1 MTLPI
6 IPHVLTRKSLIEITT
21 PLVMSKLQ
29 FPIYLD
35 YNATTPVDPRVLEAM
50 LPYFTQKYGNAA
62 SSTHAKGWVAA
73 KAVQQARE
81 QLAQGIGATDQ
92 EIYFTS
98 GATEGINACLKG
110 VAELYA
116 SKGDHIVTVQTEH
129 KAVLDVCK
137 SLEKRGKRISYLPV
151 DSEGG
156 ISLEHLRE
164 SITDETLLVCIMMA
178 NNETGVI
185 HPMREIAEIVHEKGS
200 MLMSDATQA
209 VGKIP
214 VNVQELGIDL
224 LVCSAHKFYGPKG
237 AGAMYL
243 RRRGP
248 RVRLAPMMEGG
259 GHERGMRSGTLN
271 VPGIVGMGAALEIGI
286 DEMGKEGERMA
297 QLRDRFEKE
306 MGKFS
311 GVYVNGGG
319 TERLPHVSNLAFEG
333 IDSQKLVEALRN
345 LAVSTGSACT
355 SAVMEP
361 SHVLTAMGREDS
373 LAFSSIRFSLGRFTS
388 DQEMDFVAPYV
399 KETLESLRLRSS

>member
-1 MTLPI
+1 
-6 IPHVLTRKSLIEITT
+6 
-21 PLVMSKLQ
+21 MSKLQ

-73 KAVQQARE
+73 KAVQHARE
-81 QLAQGIGATDQ
+81 QLAAGIGATDQ

-116 SKGDHIVTVQTEH
+116 AKGDHIVTVQTEH

-137 SLEKRGKRISYLPV
+137 SLEKKGKRVSYLPV
-151 DSEGG
+151 DSEGR
-156 ISLEHLRE
+156 ISLEELRE
-164 SITDETLLVCIMMA
+164 NITDETLLVCIMMA

-185 HPMREIAEIVHEKGS
+185 HPMKKIAEIVHEKGA

-214 VNVQELGIDL
+214 VDVQELGIDL
-224 LVCSAHKFYGPKG
+224 LVYSAHKFYGPKG
-237 AGAMYL
+237 VGAMYL

-248 RVRLAPMMEGG
+248 RVRLAPLLEGG

-271 VPGIVGMGAALEIGI
+271 VPGIVGMGAALEVSIQ
-286 DEMGKEGERMA
+286 EMGKEGERIA
-297 QLRDRFEKE
+297 QLRDQFEKE
-306 MGKFS
+306 MGEFS

-319 TERLPHVSNLAFEG
+319 TGRLPHVSNLAFEG
-333 IDSQKLVEALRN
+333 V
-345 LAVSTGSACT
+345 G
-355 SAVMEP
+355 
-361 SHVLTAMGREDS
+361 
-373 LAFSSIRFSLGRFTS
+373 
-388 DQEMDFVAPYV
+388 
-399 KETLESLRLRSS
+399 